1 MYLERIVE
9 KVKRINKKLASAVV
23 LGLLMAM
30 PFGANAAE
38 QTINT
43 DSGYDAS
50 ESHNWG
56 GDGDNVII
64 TGSNGNTIINTNG
77 GSGMDVT
84 FGNAGTVT
92 ATGAWINNAFLAGG
106 NHTVTVS
113 NIGSLTVQDTVD
125 QKTFAF
131 QGYNG
136 TVKVENVDNVTLTDV
151 HTGLQAQVGEG
162 NNLGNGVVDFDL
174 KGDLNITAHVGII
187 AADYNSAENA
197 DSLSASVDVN
207 ANNVTI
213 TRLDG
218 PVGNT
223 GANAAG
229 TKYDNNFAVV
239 SVSEKYN
246 LDKEN
251 DRTPDTAGKTSVSI
265 TANTITID
273 ADSDNDDFGA
283 ILAANGKEKAG
294 DAGVSLTA
302 ADKIDIAGD
311 IVADKNALIDIG
323 AAEGKEDTY
332 TATIK
337 GDITSKGTADNRA
350 SVVNIALGQNGSL
363 TGAVSDDNVTEEGG
377 VTDST
382 KGVALNMGNGS
393 VWNVTGDKTSTVST
407 LKGTG
412 TIALD
417 VKEDAT
423 VNGGV
428 TVGHVDDKAD
438 LTVAA
443 QQTADDIQSSEKALQ
458 NMAGA
463 TKGLSEG
470 TVFKIDEG
478 ILKGGSTG
486 ILEADNKLG
495 SITTDDSTSTMGNM
509 KSLASVAILS
519 WRQEDSTFSQ
529 RLGDLRETKDGQGIW
544 ARMSRGEFEYKSEFK
559 NQYNYFQIGYDKAF
573 GSWHYGAAISYNDGE
588 TSYAEGYGENDSTS
602 LSLYGTWLGDRGQYT
617 DIVLKEGRLNNK
629 YTNHAAAG
637 TTSADYDMWGTS
649 ISAEYGQKL
658 DLQDG
663 WFVTPQAQLTYMRI
677 GSENYTAQVT
687 TAAGTQSMQV
697 RQDALDSF
705 VGRIGLEAGKS
716 FSDKGS
722 FYAKASLLHEFA
734 GDADTYLNLNGLSN
748 SYSQDLGDTWYEA
761 GFGINYKLTDSS
773 YLYADVVRTFGGD
786 IDTPWQWN
794 LGMRFSV

>member
-1 MYLERIVE
+1 ME

-23 LGLLMAM
+23 LGLMMAA
-30 PFGANAAE
+30 PFCANAETLEIDTKGQALNQEQIADLAGKDVTFTNTAE
-38 QTINT
+38 TGQIFASVAKGSDVNVEANNIQLDGAWANNAFYASNGGTLTITADTIKTISNAGADCNLLQVWEGT
-43 DSGYDAS
+43 MNLKVQDFVAHDVYTGLYAQK
-50 ESHNWG
+50 
-56 GDGDNVII
+56 
-64 TGSNGNTIINTNG
+64 TGSNTGNSTLNFDGKNLDIEANSAIVAADFLDKKNSGSEVKINVNADTVKLVG
-77 GSGMDVT
+77 KDYGIRAHST
-84 FGNAGTVT
+84 FLKLDEAND
-92 ATGAWINNAFLAGG
+92 AWIFN
-106 NHTVTVS
+106 
-113 NIGSLTVQDTVD
+113 
-125 QKTFAF
+125 
-131 QGYNG
+131 Y
-136 TVKVENVDNVTLTDV
+136 
-151 HTGLQAQVGEG
+151 
-162 NNLGNGVVDFDL
+162 
-174 KGDLNITAHVGII
+174 
-187 AADYNSAENA
+187 
-197 DSLSASVDVN
+197 
-207 ANNVTI
+207 
-213 TRLDG
+213 
-218 PVGNT
+218 
-223 GANAAG
+223 
-229 TKYDNNFAVV
+229 
-239 SVSEKYN
+239 
-246 LDKEN
+246 
-251 DRTPDTAGKTSVSI
+251 TPESAGKTSVNVIAKDSVYLEGGK
-265 TANTITID
+265 D
-273 ADSDNDDFGA
+273 AIFVVNGLEDNASEA
-283 ILAANGKEKAG
+283 IVKA
-294 DAGVSLTA
+294 
-302 ADKIDIAGD
+302 KDI
-311 IVADKNALIDIG
+311 
-323 AAEGKEDTY
+323 
-332 TATIK
+332 TIK
-337 GDITSKGTADNRA
+337 GDIYADTNTKVEIGGDHEGVTFNKADITGNITAIDSDVNVNLGNGGT
-350 SVVNIALGQNGSL
+350 L
-363 TGAVSDDNVTEEGG
+363 TGSIATSGTSLVKSTVSDEIAPLAEAANNGTVT
-377 VTDST
+377 
-382 KGVALNMGNGS
+382 LNMGNGS
-393 VWNVTGDKTSTVST
+393 TWNVTGDSTVST

-417 VKEDAT
+417 VEEGKEGAT
-423 VNGGV
+423 VNGSV
-428 TVGHVDDKAD
+428 TVGTVDKDAS

-458 NMAGA
+458 AMASA
-463 TKGLSEG
+463 TTGLSEG
-470 TVFKIDEG
+470 TTFKIDEG

-486 ILEADNKLG
+486 ILGTDNKIG

-544 ARMSRGEFEYKSEFK
+544 ARMSRGEFEYKNEFK

-629 YTNHAAAG
+629 YTNHADAG

-658 DLQDG
+658 DIQDG

-687 TAAGTQSMQV
+687 TTAGTQSMQV

-734 GDADTYLNLNGLSN
+734 GDADTYLNLKGLSN

-786 IDTPWQWN
+786 VDTPWQWN

>member
-1 MYLERIVE
+1 M
-9 KVKRINKKLASAVV
+9 KKASKKLTAAVLMGLLAAAPFCASAADQTLTEDTTLTGFQGSNVTITGKTGEESV
-23 LGLLMAM
+23 TFEGDAAKQFSVSASDGTSEISNVKDITLTGTWGGDHSV
-30 PFGANAAE
+30 FYTNGANAAL
-38 QTINT
+38 TI
-43 DSGYDAS
+43 
-50 ESHNWG
+50 
-56 GDGDNVII
+56 
-64 TGSNGNTIINTNG
+64 
-77 GSGMDVT
+77 
-84 FGNAGTVT
+84 
-92 ATGAWINNAFLAGG
+92 
-106 NHTVTVS
+106 
-113 NIGSLTVQDTVD
+113 
-125 QKTFAF
+125 
-131 QGYNG
+131 
-136 TVKVENVDNVTLTDV
+136 
-151 HTGLQAQVGEG
+151 
-162 NNLGNGVVDFDL
+162 
-174 KGDLNITAHVGII
+174 
-187 AADYNSAENA
+187 SA
-197 DSLSASVDVN
+197 
-207 ANNVTI
+207 
-213 TRLDG
+213 
-218 PVGNT
+218 
-223 GANAAG
+223 
-229 TKYDNNFAVV
+229 
-239 SVSEKYN
+239 
-246 LDKEN
+246 
-251 DRTPDTAGKTSVSI
+251 
-265 TANTITID
+265 
-273 ADSDNDDFGA
+273 
-283 ILAANGKEKAG
+283 
-294 DAGVSLTA
+294 
-302 ADKIDIAGD
+302 
-311 IVADKNALIDIG
+311 
-323 AAEGKEDTY
+323 
-332 TATIK
+332 K
-337 GDITSKGTADNRA
+337 GDITSNGDLTGSKPFHAMGGNINVTANSINIAGAGNAVFAQTNGSGAEGHITIETTGDIALSTATGVTVAAASLTEADKTSTVSLTSKEGSIALTSSEGTAVAAYGSKLSNSNKVTINAADTVTLTGKTAILVNNGLGSGEQAAGVTVKGA
-350 SVVNIALGQNGSL
+350 SVKINGAVKATKNSDISISGSEQANITGDITIADHSNISITGFKQANITGNITSTDSTTYISLGQNGSL
-363 TGAVSDDNVTEEGG
+363 DGAVSDDNVSETGT

-382 KGVALNMGNGS
+382 KGITLDLGKGS
-393 VWNVTGDKTSTVST
+393 TWNVTGDSTVST

-417 VKEDAT
+417 VEEGKEGAT
-423 VNGGV
+423 VNGSV
-428 TVGHVDDKAD
+428 TVGPVDKDAS

-458 NMAGA
+458 AMAGA
-463 TKGLSEG
+463 TTGLSDG

-486 ILEADNKLG
+486 ILGKDNTLN

-629 YTNHAAAG
+629 YTNHADAG

-687 TAAGTQSMQV
+687 TTAGTQSMQV

-734 GDADTYLNLNGLSN
+734 GDADTYLTLNNISN